1 MANEAEFLE
10 MYGSKY
16 LTAADLGGKQ
26 LRCKIGKTDVTELK
40 DSKTGTSK
48 RRIILY
54 FNGVAKGL
62 VTNKTNATALAGSF
76 GQDRSNWIGVE
87 VDLYSV
93 PTQLGEGIRL
103 RPLKPTGTVNGAAP
117 TGSGPAGAASD
128 MNDSIPFN

>member
-54 FNGVAKGL
+54 
-62 VTNKTNATALAGSF
+62 
-76 GQDRSNWIGVE
+76 RC
-87 VDLYSV
+87 
-93 PTQLGEGIRL
+93 R
-103 RPLKPTGTVNGAAP
+103 
-117 TGSGPAGAASD
+117 
-128 MNDSIPFN
+128 